1 MWLSI
6 FLLASRLEREY
17 LLYGI
22 CNSLMKKIFPTHEKS
37 LLCAN
42 MYCLRLTKSQV
53 SQSGVTEKEAR
64 IVTLHP
70 C

>member
-1 MWLSI
+1 MEKISPI
-6 FLLASRLEREY
+6 HENSR
-17 LLYGI
+17 
-22 CNSLMKKIFPTHEKS
+22 
-37 LLCAN
+37 LCAN
-42 MYCLRLTKSQV
+42 MYYLRPTKSQV